1 MPVTVRNLSRTNVVL
16 STPDKGP
23 SVEWKP
29 AGDRDGDDIQQ
40 VPDAMMESN
49 VNFLKAVGLGILQ
62 VETSDAALLAAI
74 EQQAARYKRSQQAS
88 MSEFESVLDTAA
100 QNGVVRITEEQLDAH
115 IDAMSKSQ
123 PSDLSSIGD
132 TQ

>member
-40 VPDAMMESN
+40 VPDSMMESN
-49 VNFLKAVGLGILQ
+49 VHFLKAVGLGILQ
-62 VETSDAALLAAI
+62 VETSDEALLAAI
-74 EQQAARYKRSQQAS
+74 EQQAARYRRARAAD
-88 MSEFESVLDTAA
+88 ENAFESVLDTAA
-100 QNGVVRITEEQLDAH
+100 AHGVVRITEEQLDAH
-115 IDAMSKSQ
+115 IEAMSKSQ

-132 TQ
+132 NQ